1 MKLRTPLILITL
13 VIGHAQGIGIA
24 RRIGN
29 LFPMFPRALNP
40 PTTDASEIVDGL
52 DRGVLMTGSNL
63 DTLMEDLMSR
73 LS

>member
-1 MKLRTPLILITL
+1 
-13 VIGHAQGIGIA
+13 
-24 RRIGN
+24 
-29 LFPMFPRALNP
+29 MFPRALNP
-40 PTTDASEIVDGL
+40 PTTDPSEIVDGL